1 MTEIGFKRV
10 KMKKFVKK
18 GGLNSAL
25 LKFVG
30 IDVEEEQ
37 ESDSFIVSVVVSDK
51 VSQEIKEFVKKNKE
65 AIISSCASIDGAVIH
80 EDIETDRVHEFVSSG
95 MSVEMLL
102 DTSKLKDNIKL
113 RWIYFERRIYSFR
126 S

>member
-1 MTEIGFKRV
+1 MTEIGFKRM
-10 KMKKFVKK
+10 KMKKFVKQ
-18 GGLNSAL
+18 GGLNSAI

-37 ESDSFIVSVVVSDK
+37 ESDSFIVSIVVSNK

-65 AIISSCASIDGAVIH
+65 AIISSCASIDGVVIH
-80 EDIETDRVHEFVSSG
+80 ENIETDRVYEFASSG

-113 RWIYFERRIYSFR
+113 R
-126 S
+126 